1 MRRYDCLWI
10 NPPNWR
16 QIYALDS
23 HSTVP
28 PVAIRKGSRSREYDH
43 RVRERLVRH
52 IARVLETKKLIGQPG
67 KTQNIPDGY
76 LLDFSS
82 AKKPVLYLVEVELAK
97 HDPLRHIAQLLGFSL
112 SFQSTPHLHLKN
124 AATLPPSTVVTSPVV
139 FIANA

>member
-1 MRRYDCLWI
+1 MLWTATQQFHPWPFEREADLENTI
-10 NPPNWR
+10 TELQR
-16 QIYALDS
+16 DLFG
-23 HSTVP
+23 T
-28 PVAIRKGSRSREYDH
+28 SRVY
-43 RVRERLVRH
+43 
-52 IARVLETKKLIGQPG
+52 LETKKLIGQPG

-124 AATLPPSTVVTSPVV
+124 AATLPPSTVVTPPVV

>member
-1 MRRYDCLWI
+1 MLWTATQQFHPWPFEMEVDLENTI
-10 NPPNWR
+10 TELQR
-16 QIYALDS
+16 DLFG
-23 HSTVP
+23 T
-28 PVAIRKGSRSREYDH
+28 SRVY
-43 RVRERLVRH
+43 
-52 IARVLETKKLIGQPG
+52 LETKKLIGQPG

-97 HDPLRHIAQLLGFSL
+97 HDPLRHIAQQLLGFSL

>member
-43 RVRERLVRH
+43 RVTERLVRH

-76 LLDFSS
+76 LLDFSGP
-82 AKKPVLYLVEVELAK
+82 KKPVSLFGASWACKARSVAS
-97 HDPLRHIAQLLGFSL
+97 HRPTIAGLF
-112 SFQSTPHLHLKN
+112 
-124 AATLPPSTVVTSPVV
+124 PVV
-139 FIANA
+139 SEYAAPSPQECGNIASIHRRDVTRCLHC

>member
-1 MRRYDCLWI
+1 MLWTATQQFHLWPFEMEVDLENTI
-10 NPPNWR
+10 TELQR
-16 QIYALDS
+16 DLFG
-23 HSTVP
+23 T
-28 PVAIRKGSRSREYDH
+28 SRVY
-43 RVRERLVRH
+43 
-52 IARVLETKKLIGQPG
+52 LETKKLIGQPG